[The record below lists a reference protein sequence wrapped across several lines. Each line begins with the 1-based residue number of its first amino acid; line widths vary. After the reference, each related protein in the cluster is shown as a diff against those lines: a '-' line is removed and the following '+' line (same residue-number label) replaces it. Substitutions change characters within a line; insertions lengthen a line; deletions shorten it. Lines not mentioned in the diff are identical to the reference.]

1 MQIIEAFRVMS
12 DDVDKSGKV
21 KISELKNILTR
32 VGQKFTEEE
41 AQMLINDAKQDTDD
55 DTIDY
60 VSFVHR
66 MMSRP

>member
-1 MQIIEAFRVMS
+1 MS

-32 VGQKFTEEE
+32 VGQKFSEEE

-60 VSFVHR
+60 ISFVHR